1 MTSLSNLE
9 PGPGGR
15 SHTTMR
21 QVAERAGVSIKT
33 VSRVVN
39 GEPAVAPATLR
50 RVLSAAAALDYQ
62 PDPHAGNLRRTD
74 RRTRT
79 LGLLISSVDNPFAGA
94 IHRAVED
101 AALARGVAVFASSLD
116 DDPQR
121 EQEAVTAFTRRRVD
135 GLILTTSTEDQAYL
149 EPELRRGT
157 PVVFVDR
164 RPTGIACDAVV
175 SDNAGGAAAA
185 TRHLLAR
192 GHRRLAY
199 LGDRPDIQTAGERRR
214 GFLEAIGRAGIPASD
229 AVVIE
234 GLHDEA
240 LARDALLRLLDGPEP
255 PTAVF
260 SAQNLITI
268 GALRALRERGR
279 HRDTALI
286 GFDDVALADLME
298 PGVTVMAQHP
308 EDIGRIAAERVF
320 ARLDG
325 DDSPAQRI
333 TVGTT
338 LIERGSGEIPPR
350 PEARAASRKS

>member
-1 MTSLSNLE
+1 
-9 PGPGGR
+9 
-15 SHTTMR
+15 MR
-21 QVAERAGVSIKT
+21 QVAEHAGVSVKT

-39 GEPAVAPATLR
+39 GEPSVAPATLR
-50 RVLSAAAALDYQ
+50 RVLSAAAALDFQ
-62 PDPHAGNLRRTD
+62 PDPHAGNLRRSD

-101 AALARGVAVFASSLD
+101 AALGRGFAVFASSLD
-116 DDPQR
+116 DDPER
-121 EQEAVTAFTRRRVD
+121 EEAAVAAFTRRRVD
-135 GLILTTSTEDQAYL
+135 GLILTTSTQEQRYL
-149 EPELRRGT
+149 EPEVRRGT

-175 SDNAGGAAAA
+175 SDNAEGAAAA

-199 LGDRPDIQTAGERRR
+199 LGDRPAIQTAGERRR
-214 GFLEAIGRAGIPASD
+214 GFLEALGQAGVPVSD
-229 AVVIE
+229 AVVVE
-234 GLHDEA
+234 GLHDETV
-240 LARDALLRLLDGPEP
+240 AREALLRLLDGPEP

-286 GFDDVALADLME
+286 GFDDVALADLMD

-308 EDIGRIAAERVF
+308 DDIGRIAAERVF

-325 DDSPAQRI
+325 DDSPAQRV

-338 LIERGSGEIPPR
+338 LIERGSGEIP
-350 PEARAASRKS
+350 ARSST